1 MTSDT
6 EARRSVAITWRALQ
20 PLDAVDRRHLAVEM
34 DVGAEAGELLHVHEA
49 VLEDRL
55 ADVRGAVGA
64 ADQRH
69 QLRLEVGGEAGERLG
84 GDVDRREAAA
94 VPPDA
99 DAAVG
104 RR

>member
-6 EARRSVAITWRALQ
+6 EARRSVAITWAPFSRANAG
-20 PLDAVDRRHLAVEM
+20 DGRHLAVEM

-69 QLRLEVGGEAGERLG
+69 ELGLQVGREAGERLG
-84 GDVDRREAAA
+84 LDIDRLQAVAVAA
-94 VPPDA
+94 
-99 DAAVG
+99 
-104 RR
+104 